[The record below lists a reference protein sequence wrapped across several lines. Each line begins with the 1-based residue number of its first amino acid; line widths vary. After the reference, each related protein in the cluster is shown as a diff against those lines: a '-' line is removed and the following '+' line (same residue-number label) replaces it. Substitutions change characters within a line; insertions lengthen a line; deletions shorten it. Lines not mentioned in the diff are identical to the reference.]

1 MTHMDVFNTTVNLK
15 TDMDSHSVMVTNFRF
30 YDPCDNLMI
39 QFYDPTYPEMTLRM
53 VVKPDG
59 LLRRTMI
66 LGKWQAIPQNDDP

>member
-1 MTHMDVFNTTVNLK
+1 
-15 TDMDSHSVMVTNFRF
+15 
-30 YDPCDNLMI
+30 MI

-66 LGKWQAIPQNDDP
+66 LGKWHAIPQNDDP

>member
-1 MTHMDVFNTTVNLK
+1 
-15 TDMDSHSVMVTNFRF
+15 
-30 YDPCDNLMI
+30 MI

-53 VVKPDG
+53 VVKPDS